1 MKFNNPKISI
11 IIPVLDNL
19 EGLQKTIDSIKA
31 QTFSDFEVWIIDG
44 NSSIPIHTYL
54 DILEA
59 PFFYLSEKDK
69 GIYDAMNK
77 GISLAKG
84 EWLYFLGA
92 GDLLDNENVLG
103 VVSKNLNSK
112 LDILYGNIRYDT
124 TKFISRF
131 SSLLWIKNSL
141 HHQSVFYN
149 KKLFTKIKYEITYE
163 VLADYDFNLDLY
175 SKKIKAEKID
185 VMIANCDKEGV
196 SKEYNLSL
204 YKAELKLK
212 RAHVNAAFYPLLLLL
227 VAFKFTVR
235 KL

>member
-19 EGLQKTIDSIKA
+19 EGLQKTVDSIKA

-54 DILEA
+54 DTLEA

-124 TKFISRF
+124 NKFKSRF
-131 SSLLWIKNSL
+131 YSLLWIKNSL

-185 VMIANCDKEGV
+185 VMIANCDKEGI

-212 RAHVNAAFYPLLLLL
+212 KAHVNAAFYPLLLLL

>member
-1 MKFNNPKISI
+1 MQKSIESINNQIFK
-11 IIPVLDNL
+11 
-19 EGLQKTIDSIKA
+19 
-31 QTFSDFEVWIIDG
+31 DFEVWIIDG

-54 DILEA
+54 DTLEA

-77 GISLAKG
+77 GVSLAKG

-185 VMIANCDKEGV
+185 VMIANCDKEGI

-212 RAHVNAAFYPLLLLL
+212 KAHVNAAFYPLLLLL

>member
-19 EGLQKTIDSIKA
+19 EGLQKTVDSIKA

-54 DILEA
+54 DTLEA

-185 VMIANCDKEGV
+185 IMIANCDKEGV

>member
-54 DILEA
+54 DTLEA

>member
-19 EGLQKTIDSIKA
+19 EGLQITVDSIKA

-54 DILEA
+54 DTLEA

-185 VMIANCDKEGV
+185 VMIANCDKEGI

-212 RAHVNAAFYPLLLLL
+212 KAHVNAAFYPLLLLL

>member
-1 MKFNNPKISI
+1 MKFINPKISI
-11 IIPVLDNL
+11 IIPVLNNL
-19 EGLQKTIDSIKA
+19 KGLQKTIDSIKA

-44 NSSIPIHTYL
+44 NSSISIHSYL
-54 DILEA
+54 DTLES
-59 PFFYLSEKDK
+59 PFFYLSEKDQ

-77 GISLAKG
+77 GISKAKG

-103 VVSKNLNSK
+103 VVAKKLNVN

-124 TKFISRF
+124 TKFISKF

-149 KKLFTKIKYEITYE
+149 KKLFTKIKYEITYK
-163 VLADYDFNLDLY
+163 VLADYDFNLNLY
-175 SKKIKAEKID
+175 SKNIKAEKID
-185 VMIANCDKEGV
+185 AMIANCDKEGI
-196 SKEYNLSL
+196 SKDYNLSL
-204 YKAELKLK
+204 YRAELKLK
-212 RAHVNAAFYPLLLLL
+212 KAHLNSAYYPLLLLL